1 MILRTVSGVLT
12 VRIFLA
18 NMVYTLPYTPDSDGS
33 CRNKTAE
40 YYNPDVNLCCSKCT
54 SGTRRKVLCSST
66 SDTACEPC
74 PSGQYSGTFNY
85 FPKCFRCPKCS
96 ADKGLKYV
104 QKCSST
110 TKTQCAC
117 QTGMYC
123 VLDQHPDCKA
133 CASYTYSKPG
143 HGVSVEGTA
152 ESVVECA
159 SCPNGTFS
167 DQHSNTRICQHHT
180 DCVSQGRDVL
190 TYGTATTDA
199 VCGPTVNGRLVSI
212 LQTTTPPSPPTTMP
226 TSGKVHTTSSLQSMD
241 MSTVPTTL
249 GSKLTSSPSDP
260 LVIAP
265 MEDKSPGV
273 DLWIGKYR
281 QLYSPRVRDHSRGL
295 NISPPPSLVYLHRFV
310 VPPLLYLSVAG
321 AIGGV
326 MFLLLII
333 GTIIYK
339 KAFTKFRRVSST
351 EDINGNSEK
360 EAIKCL
366 LGKGD
371 CSNVGQAETKQD
383 AIKTWSGSGCSN
395 SLEGLSIC
403 PVQSTLPQPSILAST
418 PQPSPQST
426 SPLASVP
433 LVNVNITVT
442 YPVNIGNELCSRP
455 TSTQIDSPQAD
466 PETPLSREEEV
477 YVKMPQ
483 RESCKEALTA
493 VQEFGNY
500 V

>member
-18 NMVYTLPYTPDSDGS
+18 IMVQPVENMVYTLPYAPDSDGS
-33 CRNKTAE
+33 CHNKTAE
-40 YYNPDVNLCCSKCT
+40 YYNAEVNLCCSKCT
-54 SGTRRKVLCSST
+54 SGTRRKDLCSST

-74 PSGQYSGTFNY
+74 PRGQYSGTFNY
-85 FPKCFRCPKCS
+85 FAKCFRCPKCS

-123 VLDQHPDCKA
+123 VLNQHPDCEE
-133 CASYTYSKPG
+133 CANLTYCKPG
-143 HGVSVEGTA
+143 YGVSVEGTIAGQEAGTA
-152 ESVVECA
+152 ESDVECA
-159 SCPNGTFS
+159 SCPDGTFS
-167 DQHSNTRICQHHT
+167 DQYSYTQICQHHT
-180 DCVSQGRDVL
+180 DCLSQGRDVL

-199 VCGPTVNGRLVSI
+199 VCGPKVNGRLVSI

-226 TSGKVHTTSSLQSMD
+226 PSGKGHTTSSLQSMD
-241 MSTVPTTL
+241 TSTVPTTR

-260 LVIAP
+260 RVIAP
-265 MEDKSPGV
+265 TEEKSPGIN
-273 DLWIGKYR
+273 LWI
-281 QLYSPRVRDHSRGL
+281 
-295 NISPPPSLVYLHRFV
+295 
-310 VPPLLYLSVAG
+310 VAG
-321 AIGGV
+321 AIGGA
-326 MFLLLII
+326 MFLLLIV
-333 GTIIYK
+333 GTVIYK
-339 KAFTKFRRVSST
+339 KAFTNFIRVSST

-371 CSNVGQAETKQD
+371 CSNVGQAETQQD

-395 SLEGLSIC
+395 SLDGLSIS
-403 PVQSTLPQPSILAST
+403 PVQSTIPQPSILA
-418 PQPSPQST
+418 SPQST

-466 PETPLSREEEV
+466 PEAPLSREEEV
-477 YVKMPQ
+477 YVNMPQ
-483 RESCKEALTA
+483 REGCKEALTA
-493 VQEFGNY
+493 VQEFGND

>member
-18 NMVYTLPYTPDSDGS
+18 IMVQPVENMVYTLPYTPDSDGS

-54 SGTRRKVLCSST
+54 SGTRRKVVCSST

-104 QKCSST
+104 QKCFST

-123 VLDQHPDCKA
+123 VLDQHPDCKE
-133 CASYTYSKPG
+133 CASYTYCKPG

-152 ESVVECA
+152 ESDVECA

-167 DQHSNTRICQHHT
+167 DQHSYSQICQHHT

-199 VCGPTVNGRLVSI
+199 VCGPKVNGRLVSI

-226 TSGKVHTTSSLQSMD
+226 PSGKVHTTSSLQSMD

-265 MEDKSPGV
+265 MEEQSPGV
-273 DLWIGKYR
+273 DLWI
-281 QLYSPRVRDHSRGL
+281 
-295 NISPPPSLVYLHRFV
+295 
-310 VPPLLYLSVAG
+310 VAG

-326 MFLLLII
+326 MLLLLII

-339 KAFTKFRRVSST
+339 KAFTKFIRVSST

-371 CSNVGQAETKQD
+371 CSNVGQAETQQD

-395 SLEGLSIC
+395 SLEGLSKC

-477 YVKMPQ
+477 YVNMPQ
-483 RESCKEALTA
+483 RESYKEALTA
-493 VQEFGNY
+493 VQEFGND

>member
-1 MILRTVSGVLT
+1 MLLIIPPPDQMHFMVPLSLQ
-12 VRIFLA
+12 
-18 NMVYTLPYTPDSDGS
+18 VYTLPYTPDSDGS

-54 SGTRRKVLCSST
+54 SGTRRKVVCSST

-123 VLDQHPDCKA
+123 VLDQHPDCKE
-133 CASYTYSKPG
+133 CASYTYCKPG

-152 ESVVECA
+152 ESDVECA
-159 SCPNGTFS
+159 SLTHAFM
-167 DQHSNTRICQHHT
+167 HNTNACKHAHT
-180 DCVSQGRDVL
+180 HRH
-190 TYGTATTDA
+190 A
-199 VCGPTVNGRLVSI
+199 
-212 LQTTTPPSPPTTMP
+212 
-226 TSGKVHTTSSLQSMD
+226 HTQ
-241 MSTVPTTL
+241 
-249 GSKLTSSPSDP
+249 
-260 LVIAP
+260 
-265 MEDKSPGV
+265 
-273 DLWIGKYR
+273 
-281 QLYSPRVRDHSRGL
+281 QLFG
-295 NISPPPSLVYLHRFV
+295 
-310 VPPLLYLSVAG
+310 LSV
-321 AIGGV
+321 
-326 MFLLLII
+326 L
-333 GTIIYK
+333 
-339 KAFTKFRRVSST
+339 
-351 EDINGNSEK
+351 
-360 EAIKCL
+360 CL

-418 PQPSPQST
+418 PQPGPQFT

-442 YPVNIGNELCSRP
+442 YPVNIGNELSSRP

-477 YVKMPQ
+477 YVNMPQ

>member
-18 NMVYTLPYTPDSDGS
+18 IMVQPVENMVYTLPYTPDSDGS

-54 SGTRRKVLCSST
+54 SGTRRKVVCSST

-123 VLDQHPDCKA
+123 VLDQHPDCKE
-133 CASYTYSKPG
+133 CASYTYCKPG
-143 HGVSVEGTA
+143 HGVSVEGTTAGQEAGTA
-152 ESVVECA
+152 ESDVECA

-167 DQHSNTRICQHHT
+167 DQHSYTQICQHHT

-199 VCGPTVNGRLVSI
+199 VCGPKVNGRLVSI
-212 LQTTTPPSPPTTMP
+212 LQTTTPPSPLTTMP
-226 TSGKVHTTSSLQSMD
+226 PSGKVHTTSSLQSME

-260 LVIAP
+260 RVIAP

-273 DLWIGKYR
+273 DLWI
-281 QLYSPRVRDHSRGL
+281 
-295 NISPPPSLVYLHRFV
+295 
-310 VPPLLYLSVAG
+310 VAG

-339 KAFTKFRRVSST
+339 KAFTKFIRVSST

-418 PQPSPQST
+418 PQPGPQFT

-442 YPVNIGNELCSRP
+442 YPVNIGNELSSRP

-477 YVKMPQ
+477 YVNMPQ

>member
-18 NMVYTLPYTPDSDGS
+18 IMVQPVENMVYTLPYTPDSDGS

-40 YYNPDVNLCCSKCT
+40 YHNTDVNLCCSKCT
-54 SGTRRKVLCSST
+54 SGTRRKVECSST

-85 FPKCFRCPKCS
+85 FSKCFRCSKCS
-96 ADKGLKYV
+96 ADKGLMYV

-110 TKTQCAC
+110 TKPQCAC
-117 QTGMYC
+117 RTGMYC
-123 VLDQHPDCKA
+123 VLNQHPDCKE
-133 CASYTYSKPG
+133 CASYTYCKPG

-152 ESVVECA
+152 ESDVDCA

-167 DQHSNTRICQHHT
+167 DQLSYTQICQHHT
-180 DCVSQGRDVL
+180 DCVSQGRNVL
-190 TYGTATTDA
+190 TNGTATTDA
-199 VCGPTVNGRLVSI
+199 VCEPKVNGRPVSI

-226 TSGKVHTTSSLQSMD
+226 SSGKGHTTSSLQSMD
-241 MSTVPTTL
+241 MSTVQTTR

-260 LVIAP
+260 RVIAP
-265 MEDKSPGV
+265 TEEKSAVV
-273 DLWIGKYR
+273 DLWI
-281 QLYSPRVRDHSRGL
+281 
-295 NISPPPSLVYLHRFV
+295 
-310 VPPLLYLSVAG
+310 VAG

-326 MFLLLII
+326 MFLLLIT

-339 KAFTKFRRVSST
+339 K

-371 CSNVGQAETKQD
+371 CSNVGQAETQQD
-383 AIKTWSGSGCSN
+383 AIKTWSGSGCST
-395 SLEGLSIC
+395 SLEGVSIS
-403 PVQSTLPQPSILAST
+403 PIQSILPQPSILASN

-442 YPVNIGNELCSRP
+442 YPVDIGNELCSRP

-466 PETPLSREEEV
+466 PRAPLSREEEV
-477 YVKMPQ
+477 YVNMPQ
-483 RESCKEALTA
+483 REGCKETLTA
-493 VQEFGNY
+493 VQEFGND

>member
-54 SGTRRKVLCSST
+54 SGTRRKVVCSST

-143 HGVSVEGTA
+143 HGVSVEGTTAGQEAGTA

-167 DQHSNTRICQHHT
+167 DQHSNTRICQNHT

-199 VCGPTVNGRLVSI
+199 VCGPKVNGRLVSI

-249 GSKLTSSPSDP
+249 GSKLTSSPSDQ

-273 DLWIGKYR
+273 DLWI
-281 QLYSPRVRDHSRGL
+281 
-295 NISPPPSLVYLHRFV
+295 
-310 VPPLLYLSVAG
+310 VAG

-477 YVKMPQ
+477 YVNMPQ

-493 VQEFGNY
+493 VQEFGND

>member
-18 NMVYTLPYTPDSDGS
+18 IMVQPVENMVYTLPYTPDSDGS

-54 SGTRRKVLCSST
+54 SGTRRKVVCSST
-66 SDTACEPC
+66 SDTVCEPC

-123 VLDQHPDCKA
+123 VLDQHPDCKE
-133 CASYTYSKPG
+133 CASYTYCKPG
-143 HGVSVEGTA
+143 HGVSVEGTTAGQEAGTA
-152 ESVVECA
+152 ESDVECA

-167 DQHSNTRICQHHT
+167 DQHSYTQICQHHT

-199 VCGPTVNGRLVSI
+199 VCGPKVNGRLVSI

-226 TSGKVHTTSSLQSMD
+226 PSGKVHTTSSLQSMD

-273 DLWIGKYR
+273 DLWI
-281 QLYSPRVRDHSRGL
+281 
-295 NISPPPSLVYLHRFV
+295 
-310 VPPLLYLSVAG
+310 VAG

-339 KAFTKFRRVSST
+339 K

-403 PVQSTLPQPSILAST
+403 PVQSTLPQPSILASI

-477 YVKMPQ
+477 YVNMPQ

-493 VQEFGNY
+493 VQEFGND

>member
-1 MILRTVSGVLT
+1 MLLITPPPDQVHFMVPLSLQ
-12 VRIFLA
+12 
-18 NMVYTLPYTPDSDGS
+18 VYTLPYAPDSDGS
-33 CRNKTAE
+33 CHNKTAE
-40 YYNPDVNLCCSKCT
+40 YYNADVNLCCSKCT
-54 SGTRRKVLCSST
+54 SGTRRKDLCSST

-74 PSGQYSGTFNY
+74 PGGQYSGTFNY
-85 FPKCFRCPKCS
+85 FAKCFRCPKCS

-123 VLDQHPDCKA
+123 VLNQHPDCKE
-133 CASYTYSKPG
+133 CAHFTYCKPG

-152 ESVVECA
+152 ESDVECA
-159 SCPNGTFS
+159 SCPDGTFS
-167 DQHSNTRICQHHT
+167 DQYSYTQICQHHT
-180 DCVSQGRDVL
+180 DCLSQGRDVL

-199 VCGPTVNGRLVSI
+199 VCGPKVNGRLVSI

-226 TSGKVHTTSSLQSMD
+226 PSGKGHTTLSLQSMD
-241 MSTVPTTL
+241 MSTVPTTR

-265 MEDKSPGV
+265 TEEKSPGV

-281 QLYSPRVRDHSRGL
+281 QLYSPRVRDHSRGF
-295 NISPPPSLVYLHRFV
+295 NIPPPPSLVYLHRFV
-310 VPPLLYLSVAG
+310 VSPLLYLS
-321 AIGGV
+321 
-326 MFLLLII
+326 
-333 GTIIYK
+333 
-339 KAFTKFRRVSST
+339 
-351 EDINGNSEK
+351 
-360 EAIKCL
+360 CL

-371 CSNVGQAETKQD
+371 CSNVGQAETQQD

-395 SLEGLSIC
+395 SLEGLSIG
-403 PVQSTLPQPSILAST
+403 PVQSTIPQPSILAST

-466 PETPLSREEEV
+466 PEAPLSREEEV
-477 YVKMPQ
+477 YVNMPQ
-483 RESCKEALTA
+483 REGCKEALT
-493 VQEFGNY
+493 VGFPKLCTFCISYTQGGSQDRVLETLI
-500 V
+500 

>member
-18 NMVYTLPYTPDSDGS
+18 IMVQPVENMVYTLPYTPDSDGS

-54 SGTRRKVLCSST
+54 SGTRRKVVCSST

-74 PSGQYSGTFNY
+74 PSDQYSGTFNY

-123 VLDQHPDCKA
+123 ILDQHPDCKE
-133 CASYTYSKPG
+133 CSSYTYCKPG

-152 ESVVECA
+152 ESDVECA

-167 DQHSNTRICQHHT
+167 DQHSYTQICQHHT
-180 DCVSQGRDVL
+180 DCVSQGRDVQ

-199 VCGPTVNGRLVSI
+199 VCGPKVNGRLVSI

-226 TSGKVHTTSSLQSMD
+226 PSVEEHTTSSLQSMD

-265 MEDKSPGV
+265 MEEKSPGV
-273 DLWIGKYR
+273 DLWI
-281 QLYSPRVRDHSRGL
+281 
-295 NISPPPSLVYLHRFV
+295 V
-310 VPPLLYLSVAG
+310 VG

-339 KAFTKFRRVSST
+339 KAFTKFIRVSST
-351 EDINGNSEK
+351 EDINGK

-371 CSNVGQAETKQD
+371 CSNVGQAETQQD
-383 AIKTWSGSGCSN
+383 AVKTWSGSGCSN

-477 YVKMPQ
+477 YVNMPQ
-483 RESCKEALTA
+483 RESCKEALTQ
-493 VQEFGNY
+493 VQEFGND

>member
-1 MILRTVSGVLT
+1 MLLIIPPPDQVHFMVPLSLQ
-12 VRIFLA
+12 
-18 NMVYTLPYTPDSDGS
+18 VYTLPYTPDSDGS

-54 SGTRRKVLCSST
+54 SAFDSFMR
-66 SDTACEPC
+66 E
-74 PSGQYSGTFNY
+74 
-85 FPKCFRCPKCS
+85 
-96 ADKGLKYV
+96 DKGLKYV

-123 VLDQHPDCKA
+123 ILDQHPDCKE
-133 CASYTYSKPG
+133 CSSYTYCKPG

-152 ESVVECA
+152 ESDVECA
-159 SCPNGTFS
+159 SLTHAFMHNTNACKHAHTQTRTHTAIIWTVSIGVNKGTVTLS
-167 DQHSNTRICQHHT
+167 PQL
-180 DCVSQGRDVL
+180 CVSGEGR
-190 TYGTATTDA
+190 
-199 VCGPTVNGRLVSI
+199 
-212 LQTTTPPSPPTTMP
+212 
-226 TSGKVHTTSSLQSMD
+226 
-241 MSTVPTTL
+241 
-249 GSKLTSSPSDP
+249 
-260 LVIAP
+260 
-265 MEDKSPGV
+265 V

-281 QLYSPRVRDHSRGL
+281 QLYSPPVRDHSRGL
-295 NISPPPSLVYLHRFV
+295 NISPPSSLVYLHRFV
-310 VPPLLYLSVAG
+310 VPPLLYLS
-321 AIGGV
+321 
-326 MFLLLII
+326 
-333 GTIIYK
+333 
-339 KAFTKFRRVSST
+339 
-351 EDINGNSEK
+351 
-360 EAIKCL
+360 CL

-371 CSNVGQAETKQD
+371 CSNVGQAETQQD
-383 AIKTWSGSGCSN
+383 AVKTWSGSGCSN

-477 YVKMPQ
+477 YVNMPQ
-483 RESCKEALTA
+483 RESCKEALTQ
-493 VQEFGNY
+493 VQEFGND

>member
-1 MILRTVSGVLT
+1 MLLIIPPPDQVHFMVPLSLQ
-12 VRIFLA
+12 
-18 NMVYTLPYTPDSDGS
+18 VYTLPYTPDSDGS

-54 SGTRRKVLCSST
+54 SGKVCST
-66 SDTACEPC
+66 SDTVCEPC

-123 VLDQHPDCKA
+123 VLDQHPDCKE
-133 CASYTYSKPG
+133 CASYTYCKPG

-152 ESVVECA
+152 ESDVECA

-167 DQHSNTRICQHHT
+167 DQHSYTQICQHHT
-180 DCVSQGRDVL
+180 EDVL

-199 VCGPTVNGRLVSI
+199 VCGPKVNGRLVSI

-226 TSGKVHTTSSLQSMD
+226 PSGKVHTTSSLQSMD

-273 DLWIGKYR
+273 DLWIGKYK

-310 VPPLLYLSVAG
+310 VPPLLYLS
-321 AIGGV
+321 
-326 MFLLLII
+326 
-333 GTIIYK
+333 
-339 KAFTKFRRVSST
+339 
-351 EDINGNSEK
+351 
-360 EAIKCL
+360 CL

-403 PVQSTLPQPSILAST
+403 PVQSTLPQPSILASI

-477 YVKMPQ
+477 YVNMPQ

-493 VQEFGNY
+493 VQEFGND

>member
-18 NMVYTLPYTPDSDGS
+18 IMVQPVENMVYTLPYTPDSDGS

-54 SGTRRKVLCSST
+54 SGTRRKVVCSST

-104 QKCSST
+104 QKCFST

-123 VLDQHPDCKA
+123 VLDQHPDW
-133 CASYTYSKPG
+133 
-143 HGVSVEGTA
+143 TA
-152 ESVVECA
+152 ESDVECA

-167 DQHSNTRICQHHT
+167 DQHSYSQICQHHT

-199 VCGPTVNGRLVSI
+199 VCGPKVNGRLVSI

-226 TSGKVHTTSSLQSMD
+226 PSGKVHTTSSLQSMD

-265 MEDKSPGV
+265 MEEQSPGV
-273 DLWIGKYR
+273 DLWI
-281 QLYSPRVRDHSRGL
+281 
-295 NISPPPSLVYLHRFV
+295 
-310 VPPLLYLSVAG
+310 VAG

-326 MFLLLII
+326 MLLLLII

-339 KAFTKFRRVSST
+339 KAFTKFIRVSST

-371 CSNVGQAETKQD
+371 CSNVGQAETQQD

-395 SLEGLSIC
+395 SLEGLSKC

-477 YVKMPQ
+477 YVNMPQ
-483 RESCKEALTA
+483 RESYKEALTA
-493 VQEFGNY
+493 VQEFGND

>member
-1 MILRTVSGVLT
+1 MLLIIPPPDQVHFMVPLSLQ
-12 VRIFLA
+12 
-18 NMVYTLPYTPDSDGS
+18 VYTLPYTPDSDGS

-54 SGTRRKVLCSST
+54 SGTRRKVVCSST

-74 PSGQYSGTFNY
+74 PSDQYSGTFNY

-123 VLDQHPDCKA
+123 ILDQHPDCKE
-133 CASYTYSKPG
+133 CSSYTYCKPG
-143 HGVSVEGTA
+143 HGVSVEGTTA
-152 ESVVECA
+152 GQESDVECA

-167 DQHSNTRICQHHT
+167 DQHSYTQICQHHT
-180 DCVSQGRDVL
+180 DIGVNKGTVTLSPQLCVSGEGRTDLRYSHHRCGVW
-190 TYGTATTDA
+190 TEGKWTT
-199 VCGPTVNGRLVSI
+199 
-212 LQTTTPPSPPTTMP
+212 
-226 TSGKVHTTSSLQSMD
+226 
-241 MSTVPTTL
+241 
-249 GSKLTSSPSDP
+249 
-260 LVIAP
+260 
-265 MEDKSPGV
+265 
-273 DLWIGKYR
+273 
-281 QLYSPRVRDHSRGL
+281 
-295 NISPPPSLVYLHRFV
+295 
-310 VPPLLYLSVAG
+310 
-321 AIGGV
+321 
-326 MFLLLII
+326 
-333 GTIIYK
+333 
-339 KAFTKFRRVSST
+339 
-351 EDINGNSEK
+351 
-360 EAIKCL
+360 
-366 LGKGD
+366 GD
-371 CSNVGQAETKQD
+371 CSNVGQAETQQD
-383 AIKTWSGSGCSN
+383 AVKTWSGSGCSN

-477 YVKMPQ
+477 YVNMPQ
-483 RESCKEALTA
+483 RESCKEALTQ
-493 VQEFGNY
+493 VQEFGND

>member
-143 HGVSVEGTA
+143 HGVSVEGTTAGQEAGTA

-273 DLWIGKYR
+273 DLWI
-281 QLYSPRVRDHSRGL
+281 
-295 NISPPPSLVYLHRFV
+295 
-310 VPPLLYLSVAG
+310 VAG

>member
-18 NMVYTLPYTPDSDGS
+18 IMVQPVENMVYTLPYTPDSDGS

-40 YYNPDVNLCCSKCT
+40 YHNTDVNLCCSKCT
-54 SGTRRKVLCSST
+54 SGTRRKVECSST

-85 FPKCFRCPKCS
+85 FSKCFRCSKCS
-96 ADKGLKYV
+96 ADKGLMYV

-110 TKTQCAC
+110 TKPQCAC
-117 QTGMYC
+117 RTGMYC
-123 VLDQHPDCKA
+123 VLNQHPDCKE
-133 CASYTYSKPG
+133 CASYTYCKPG

-152 ESVVECA
+152 ESDVDCA

-167 DQHSNTRICQHHT
+167 DQLSYTQICQHHT
-180 DCVSQGRDVL
+180 DCVSQGRNVL
-190 TYGTATTDA
+190 TNGTATTDA
-199 VCGPTVNGRLVSI
+199 VCEPKVNGRPVSI

-226 TSGKVHTTSSLQSMD
+226 SSGKGHTTSSLQSMD
-241 MSTVPTTL
+241 MSTVQTTR

-260 LVIAP
+260 RVIAP
-265 MEDKSPGV
+265 TEEKSAVV
-273 DLWIGKYR
+273 DLWI
-281 QLYSPRVRDHSRGL
+281 
-295 NISPPPSLVYLHRFV
+295 
-310 VPPLLYLSVAG
+310 VAG

-326 MFLLLII
+326 MFLLLIT

-339 KAFTKFRRVSST
+339 KAFTKFIRVSST

-371 CSNVGQAETKQD
+371 CSNVGQAETQQD
-383 AIKTWSGSGCSN
+383 AIKTWSGSGCST
-395 SLEGLSIC
+395 SLEGVSIS
-403 PVQSTLPQPSILAST
+403 PIQSILPQPSILASN

-442 YPVNIGNELCSRP
+442 YPVDIGNELCSRP

-466 PETPLSREEEV
+466 PRAPLSREEEV
-477 YVKMPQ
+477 YVNMPQ
-483 RESCKEALTA
+483 REGCKETLTA
-493 VQEFGNY
+493 VQEFGND